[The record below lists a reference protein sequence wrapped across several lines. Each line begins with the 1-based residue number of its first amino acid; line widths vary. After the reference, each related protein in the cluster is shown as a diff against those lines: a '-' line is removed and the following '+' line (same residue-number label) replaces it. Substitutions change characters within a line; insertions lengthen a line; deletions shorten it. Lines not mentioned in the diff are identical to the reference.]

1 MFEPKQSD
9 YWFIEDTDDFLLCT
23 VSSVSAESD
32 DPCKQDPVA
41 IYPVIYRI
49 NRDTNKK
56 KTLFPS
62 GSAQLT
68 SINEPGYVNNL
79 VPEVSANVNITEISK
94 PQISYNKTN
103 DLYNITFTGKYS
115 DSDLAIFSYVF
126 QYNSNLMHLVDS
138 YALVPEAKNY
148 NVRYTFDNGNLHPDY
163 IIKGN
168 KTSNSDTFFGT
179 GSSNFVDYVPPDY
192 QLAPFHYG
200 DDLRFASTVYSTAS
214 TELSGDDVLPISYA
228 GGFITQKKSAKGV
241 STENCIRVDFTL
253 KCYSITST
261 QKGLWSDSTAT
272 GSPLSAS
279 RNTTLYTLNTEDY
292 LGEGFCIFFYEPQT
306 ELFPIYIDTPN
317 SKGVGYQDIVGIGTT
332 TVIEDPGLSELELNG
347 VGKTMGYVPASA
359 NVVEYNALSPFK
371 SNGIRAKGYLA
382 ICFDL
387 AGFFC
392 TIDDGMPDRYDGG
405 TTYTQSTSTIGIR
418 GGDNNGYKVL
428 GRSGQISS
436 IPMHEWVASASAA
449 TYKYFRVELI
459 KNGTFVK
466 VLGKEN
472 EGDSFTLL
480 YSLDIKDYYTEVPKQ
495 LKAGLTFNTTNRVAN
510 FELNKFKVEG
520 LTDGSVDTTFITSST
535 PVPTTDRRYN
545 TTVSSNAIQDCLY
558 QTDYSGTDNYIYST
572 PVTQVTTS
580 TPTTCGTCGTC
591 CC

>member
-32 DPCKQDPVA
+32 DPCKQDPIA

-68 SINEPGYVNNL
+68 TINEPGYVNNL
-79 VPEVSANVNITEISK
+79 VPEVSANINVTEISK
-94 PQISYNKTN
+94 PQISYNKTR

-115 DSDLAIFSYVF
+115 DNDLAIFSYVF

-138 YALVPEAKNY
+138 YALVPEAKNHD
-148 NVRYTFDNGNLHPDY
+148 VRFTFDNGNLHPDY

-228 GGFITQKKSAKGV
+228 GGFITQKRLAKGV

-306 ELFPIYIDTPN
+306 ELFPIYIDTQN
-317 SKGVGYQDIVGIGTT
+317 SKGIGYQDIVGIGTT

-405 TTYTQSTSTIGIR
+405 TTFTQSSSTIGIR
-418 GGDNNGYKVL
+418 GGENNDYKVL

-495 LKAGLTFNTTNRVAN
+495 LKAGLTFNTTNRIAN
-510 FELNKFKVEG
+510 FELNEFKV
-520 LTDGSVDTTFITSST
+520 DGTFVDTSGDNTLVTSST

-545 TTVSSNAIQDCLY
+545 TTISSNAIQDCLY
-558 QTDYSGTDNYIYST
+558 QTDYSGIDNCIYST
-572 PVTQVTTS
+572 PVTQVATS
-580 TPTTCGTCGTC
+580 TSTTCGCTC